1 MININSN
8 RFVPGSAEAVA
19 KELRAFGFQAKV
31 SAVNADWTFQTDTD
45 EESDAADEACGG
57 GLEAAGYARPAG
69 FC

>member
-1 MININSN
+1 MINLNSN

-19 KELRAFGFQAKV
+19 KELRAFGFQAEV
-31 SAVNADWTFQTDTD
+31 SAVWTFQTDTD